1 MILIIGK
8 VPPPYGGVTI
18 HVSRLLKK
26 LSKSSFEVSF
36 LKLSF
41 INLFKSI
48 IYVKKNK
55 IIHVIVSHP
64 VVRFYFSILGLI
76 FKKTIIITY
85 TDNLNEFPSP
95 FYNYLNLLSLK
106 KVKYPLV
113 LNKNSFEIAKK
124 YNKNSKLISAFI
136 PPEIDDTNIENL
148 KKELN
153 FDNNNYDIIFCTNA
167 FSFCRD
173 KNDDEL
179 YGILSLVDIF
189 NNFKS
194 KCLIICDPS
203 GDYKTYFK
211 KHTIILN
218 NNIKL
223 LSEIDFS
230 FIDVIKLSDCL
241 IRSTTTDGDSLSIH
255 EAFFLKKNVIASDC
269 VIRPDHCILYK
280 NNDFKHLKKK
290 IIEYNNKLNPN
301 FDLEKNTGI
310 HQIIDLY
317 IQISEKLLGK

>member
-26 LSKSSFEVSF
+26 LSKTSLEVSF

-76 FKKTIIITY
+76 LKKTIIITY

-124 YNKNSKLISAFI
+124 QNVNSKLISAFI
-136 PPEIDDTNIENL
+136 PPEIDDSYLENL
-148 KKELN
+148 KKELK
-153 FDNNNYDIIFCTNA
+153 FPDNDFNHIFCTNA
-167 FSFCRD
+167 FTYDLD
-173 KNDDEL
+173 KFNNEV
-179 YGILSLVDIF
+179 YGIIPLVKIF
-189 NNFKS
+189 NNLQS

-203 GDYKTYFK
+203 GNYKDFFK
-211 KHTIILN
+211 NNKIILN

-223 LSEIDFS
+223 LSKLNFS

-241 IRSTTTDGDSLSIH
+241 IRATTTDGDSLSIH
-255 EAFFLKKNVIASDC
+255 EAFFLKKDVITSDC
-269 VIRPDHCILYK
+269 VDRPHNCILYQ
-280 NNDFKHLKKK
+280 NNDFSHLKEK
-290 IIEYNNKLNPN
+290 IITYTKNNKSN
-301 FDLEKNTGI
+301 FGSNKNNGYSQLTN
-310 HQIIDLY
+310 LY
-317 IQISEKLLGK
+317 KKLT

>member
-26 LSKSSFEVSF
+26 LSKTSLELSF

-76 FKKTIIITY
+76 LKKTIIITY

-124 YNKNSKLISAFI
+124 QNVNSKLISAFI
-136 PPEIDDTNIENL
+136 PPEIDDSNLENL
-148 KKELN
+148 KKELK
-153 FDNNNYDIIFCTNA
+153 FPDNDFNHVFCTNA
-167 FSFCRD
+167 FTYDLD
-173 KNDDEL
+173 KFNNEV
-179 YGILSLVDIF
+179 YGILPLVKIF
-189 NNFKS
+189 NNLQS

-203 GDYKTYFK
+203 GNYKDFFK
-211 KHTIILN
+211 NNKIILN

-223 LSEIDFS
+223 LSKLNFS

-241 IRSTTTDGDSLSIH
+241 IRATTTDGDSLSIH
-255 EAFFLKKNVIASDC
+255 EAFFLKKDVIASDC
-269 VIRPDHCILYK
+269 VDRPLNCVLYK
-280 NNDFKHLKKK
+280 KNDFSELNMKILGYKKNYKSNFDMNKNNGYDQIFDLYKK
-290 IIEYNNKLNPN
+290 II
-301 FDLEKNTGI
+301 
-310 HQIIDLY
+310 
-317 IQISEKLLGK
+317 